1 MGMVLTL
8 LGLVMLLLGLAELFP
23 DKIHG
28 GRTFYNKIIMS
39 AMKIPQVAV
48 VRGSCTAGSAY
59 ISTMAEETVM
69 LERIRT
75 IFLGGPPLVKAATG
89 EEVTR
94 LHAEHLVGVV
104 ANKGELTYEAALK
117 GSHFVQLCDQR
128 GIPLIFLKNT
138 PPYSAVTATISE
150 VLDKCLRIIKQ
161 QDYQLTKGIQSSP
174 VLRM

>member
-1 MGMVLTL
+1 MYKYMRRYCESMEKVRKGGGDNAVLRHMQRNKKLCVWDRLRQFLDGEDFLELSPFAGLGMPYGDV
-8 LGLVMLLLGLAELFP
+8 P
-23 DKIHG
+23 
-28 GRTFYNKIIMS
+28 S
-39 AMKIPQVAV
+39 A
-48 VRGSCTAGSAY
+48 G
-59 ISTMAEETVM
+59 
-69 LERIRT
+69 
-75 IFLGGPPLVKAATG
+75 
-89 EEVTR
+89 
-94 LHAEHLVGVV
+94 HLVGVV

-161 QDYQLTKGIQSSP
+161 QVYQLTKGIQSSP